1 MSSLIRRIAGAK
13 SSGFAI
19 IQTVVANVGVLVL
32 NITSGI
38 ITARALGPSG
48 RGALAAI
55 LMWPQFLAYGLSLGL
70 PVASVYWLKRRPD
83 DARQIVGTGM
93 LLSVVLG
100 SFAAAIG
107 FFIIPLSLRT
117 YPQHVIGLA
126 QSWIVVTPLALLAVT
141 IIAQVQA
148 AGAFTQFNLFRF
160 LSPLSVLL
168 VIVLAGTFGQ
178 LTFGT
183 AAFGYLLAATP
194 ATVWIGAWAWKH
206 YRPTLSRP
214 VATSRLLIGYG
225 VRAWG
230 ADLLATIASQVDR
243 ILVVGLLNPESMGL
257 YVVAQSAASLLSVLP
272 SAVSPITLPQ
282 SSGLDTKGIME
293 LTGRAVRAT
302 LYVMI
307 IASVPLFVLGGLLLE
322 FVYGQKFSGAA
333 AVLPF
338 LLVEAIADGLTSVL
352 AQAFLASGFP
362 GTVTL
367 LEAVGVSTSI
377 PLLYF
382 LIPRFGLR
390 GAGLALMIATLCRF
404 ALVLISF
411 PRKLRS
417 RPPGF
422 VMSRGEFVAL
432 VSRVWAT
439 APSDT

>member
-439 APSDT
+439 APSDS

>member
-1 MSSLIRRIAGAK
+1 MRSLIRRIAGAK

-19 IQTVVANVGVLVL
+19 IQTVLANIGVLVL

-38 ITARALGPSG
+38 ITARVLGPSD

-55 LMWPQFLAYGLSLGL
+55 LMWPQFLAYGLSLGI
-70 PVASVYWLKRRPD
+70 PVASLYWLKRRPD

-93 LLSVVLG
+93 LLSALLG
-100 SFAAAIG
+100 TVAAAVG
-107 FFIIPLSLRT
+107 FAIIPFSLRT
-117 YPQHVIGLA
+117 YPHYVIELA
-126 QSWIVVTPLALLAVT
+126 QRWVVVTPLALVAVT

-148 AGAFTQFNLFRF
+148 AGAFTISNLFRF
-160 LSPLSVLL
+160 LAPLCVMV
-168 VIVLAGTFGQ
+168 VIVFATTLGHLTIGMAALA
-178 LTFGT
+178 
-183 AAFGYLLAATP
+183 YLLATTP
-194 ATVWIGAWAWKH
+194 ATICIGAWAWNH
-206 YRPTLSRP
+206 YRPTFSRRI
-214 VATSRLLIGYG
+214 ATSRLLIGYG

-257 YVVAQSAASLLSVLP
+257 YVVAQSASGLLSVLP

-282 SSGLDTKGIME
+282 SSGLDTAGIME

-307 IASVPLFVLGGLLLE
+307 IASIPLFVLGGLLLQI
-322 FVYGQKFSGAA
+322 VYGQKFSGAS

-338 LLVEAIADGLTSVL
+338 LLIEAIADGLTSVL

-390 GAGLALMIATLCRF
+390 GAGLAMMTATLCRF
-404 ALVLISF
+404 VLVLISF
-411 PRKLRS
+411 PRKPRS

-422 VMSRGEFVAL
+422 VMSREEFLAL
-432 VSRVWAT
+432 VSRVWKT
-439 APSDT
+439 APSDV

>member
-168 VIVLAGTFGQ
+168 VIVVAGTFGQ